1 MTWLRKIIRTFFY
14 VLSGSII
21 STAIFI
27 TIFWPG
33 LMFPIAVVWQVII
46 MSAITSC
53 GTLFFYSKKEIS
65 KKKMKLR
72 MVLHYVYINIVALGA
87 AFACAWIN
95 FTNLVQIG
103 SMVLLVAAVYFSVN
117 LAMFN
122 SEKRVADHMNQRIRT
137 IYPED
142 EKQE

>member
-1 MTWLRKIIRTFFY
+1 MNRLKKIIQTFFY
-14 VLSGSII
+14 VLSGSIV

-33 LMFPIAVVWQVII
+33 LMFPIDVIWQVII

-53 GTLFFYSKKEIS
+53 GTLFFYSKSEIS

-72 MVLHYVYINIVALGA
+72 MVLHYAYINIVVLAT
-87 AFACAWIN
+87 AFVCGWVD

-117 LAMFN
+117 LVMFN
-122 SEKRVADHMNQRIRT
+122 SEKRIADNINQRLRT